1 MKKIEFKNIEYS
13 NECIA
18 ADMYLEDK
26 FIVRLSVDSLEHLVN
41 SADTNIGLYEYFR
54 QAMMICIAKN
64 GTNNLDK
71 ATAH

>member
-1 MKKIEFKNIEYS
+1 MKKVEFKNIEYTD
-13 NECIA
+13 ECIA
-18 ADMYLEDK
+18 ADMYLDDK

-64 GTNNLDK
+64 GTNNISR
-71 ATAH
+71 ATTH